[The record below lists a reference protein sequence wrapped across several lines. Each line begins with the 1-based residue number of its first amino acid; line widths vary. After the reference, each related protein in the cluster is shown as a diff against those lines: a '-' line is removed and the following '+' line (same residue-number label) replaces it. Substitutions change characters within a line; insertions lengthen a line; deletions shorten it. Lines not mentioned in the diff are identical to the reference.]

1 MLLHIRHLLDYNK
14 KKFTALLLL
23 VLWAGAILVVS
34 IWPANKMPDISLKF
48 SDKMGHLVAYAILS
62 ILAILY
68 TKLSGRMSNRT
79 GHWFIIT
86 LLVTVLYGSLLEIIQ
101 GAMSIGRNF
110 EFLDIMADAAGSF
123 IGLTIAGLFM
133 TLQKRQV

>member
-110 EFLDIMADAAGSF
+110 ELLDIIADAAGSF

-133 TLQKRQV
+133 TLHKRQV